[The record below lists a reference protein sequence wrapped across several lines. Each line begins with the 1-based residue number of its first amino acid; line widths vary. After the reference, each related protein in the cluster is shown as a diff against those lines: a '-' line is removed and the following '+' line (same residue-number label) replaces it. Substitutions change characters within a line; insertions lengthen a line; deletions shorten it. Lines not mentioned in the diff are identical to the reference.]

1 MDGITLPYLPTT
13 LWLLSAALTIIV
25 LLIFLGYHLYFRGRA
40 GGLIK
45 DGEKVAALAARIT
58 TFQADEEA
66 IRDSIQIQKSELDRL
81 TVERED
87 QERLRALLSDLE
99 QQCAAKDQEN
109 QSLRNEVGELENQR
123 HNLSQTLEKLGLDKK
138 QYDNDVEKLEERKQ
152 KAENLI
158 SELVKE
164 LSEKTKEVE
173 HLSNEA
179 ESQRHTVIDLER
191 TIREQQTELGDLEH
205 RQKSLLEKAEKL
217 QEMEQRF
224 DLMKTKLL
232 EAKEALEDI
241 RNKLE
246 IQKRSEEDALRK
258 VLKYRIEVEEL
269 EKKQL
274 NIENKIED
282 LKKALIINET
292 QQEKVADKLEQAE
305 ELLSGLKQELKDT
318 KDELAIQERFEKES
332 ALKVQ
337 KLNLEVDRLKSEETA
352 LKSSIKSLEVLAKQ
366 LSKQLDDQDGD
377 TTANEEKYR
386 DLWYPVPFPDL
397 SPVAGSPN
405 EQQLLKNTADYIKG
419 QNLYFPQR
427 VLYAFHT
434 ALKIGDISPLIVLA
448 GISGTGKSE
457 LPRRYAEG
465 MGLHFVILAV
475 QPRWDSPQDLF
486 GFYNY
491 LEKRYKA
498 TELARAMVQFELY
511 NRNLWP
517 LPEDWNHDRS
527 DRMLLVLLDEMNL
540 ARVEYYF
547 SEFLSRLETRRG
559 INQEDENERAKA
571 EIVLEMGSLR
581 KGEKSIR
588 LFPGQNILFA
598 GTMNEDETTQALS
611 DKVLDRAC
619 VMRFGRPKEIIRQT
633 NEIKKNPAENGLT
646 FIQWKSWQKEKYS
659 PAEEEQVDRWI
670 NELNNAMDEIS
681 RPFGHRVA
689 QAIQSYVA
697 NYPDW
702 MPNRIQIAMAD
713 QIEQKIMPKLRGI
726 EIADV
731 GRPIHKI
738 QSIIEQCDDQDLLVA
753 FKKGSKNQQIF
764 IWRGLDRT
772 E

>member
-1 MDGITLPYLPTT
+1 MDGITIPYLPTT
-13 LWLLSAALTIIV
+13 IWLLAGALTIIV
-25 LLIFLGYHLYFRGRA
+25 MLIVLVYHAYFRGRA
-40 GGLIK
+40 NALIK
-45 DGEKVAALAARIT
+45 DGEEVAALAARKAI
-58 TFQADEEA
+58 FQADEEA
-66 IRDSIQIQKSELDRL
+66 IRASIQIQKAELDRL
-81 TVERED
+81 TAEREE
-87 QERLRALLSDLE
+87 QERIRALLADLE
-99 QQCAAKDQEN
+99 QQCASKDQEN

-123 HNLSQTLEKLGLDKK
+123 HNLSQTLEKLGIDKK

-179 ESQRHTVIDLER
+179 ESQRRTVIDLEK
-191 TIREQQTELGDLEH
+191 TIREQKTELGGLEY
-205 RQKSLLEKAEKL
+205 RQKSLLEKVEKL
-217 QEMEQRF
+217 QEMEQQF

-241 RNKLE
+241 RNNLE
-246 IQKRSEEDALRK
+246 IQKRSEEDAVRK
-258 VLKYRIEVEEL
+258 ALEYRIEVEEL

-274 NIENKIED
+274 NVENKLED
-282 LKKALIINET
+282 LEKALLKNKT
-292 QQEKVADKLEQAE
+292 QQEKVDDKLEQTE
-305 ELLSGLKQELKDT
+305 EQLSELKQKLKDT

-337 KLNLEVDRLKSEETA
+337 KLNLEVDRLKSEEAA

-366 LSKQLDDQDGD
+366 LNKQLDDQDGD

-397 SPVAGSPN
+397 SPVGGSPN

-498 TELARAMVQFELY
+498 T
-511 NRNLWP
+511 
-517 LPEDWNHDRS
+517 
-527 DRMLLVLLDEMNL
+527 
-540 ARVEYYF
+540 
-547 SEFLSRLETRRG
+547 
-559 INQEDENERAKA
+559 
-571 EIVLEMGSLR
+571 
-581 KGEKSIR
+581 
-588 LFPGQNILFA
+588 
-598 GTMNEDETTQALS
+598 
-611 DKVLDRAC
+611 
-619 VMRFGRPKEIIRQT
+619 
-633 NEIKKNPAENGLT
+633 
-646 FIQWKSWQKEKYS
+646 
-659 PAEEEQVDRWI
+659 
-670 NELNNAMDEIS
+670 
-681 RPFGHRVA
+681 
-689 QAIQSYVA
+689 
-697 NYPDW
+697 
-702 MPNRIQIAMAD
+702 
-713 QIEQKIMPKLRGI
+713 
-726 EIADV
+726 
-731 GRPIHKI
+731 
-738 QSIIEQCDDQDLLVA
+738 
-753 FKKGSKNQQIF
+753 
-764 IWRGLDRT
+764 
-772 E
+772 